1 MAVVAI
7 VALAVF
13 GIFRISGKI
22 GWTEI
27 MNDILRPPRLWCLC
41 LPGLRPEPFRF
52 GLLFRQAVPHG
63 LR

>member
-1 MAVVAI
+1 MR
-7 VALAVF
+7 
-13 GIFRISGKI
+13 IFWISGKI

-27 MNDILRPPRLWCLC
+27 INDILRPLRLWCLC